1 MKIDG
6 ACHCGFITFEAEVD
20 PANVSVCHCTD
31 CQTLSG
37 GPYRASVPAQP
48 DKFKILSGEPAK
60 YVKTA
65 ESGNKR
71 VQAFCPKCGSPIYAG
86 AVDNPAAPVN
96 IRVGILRQRDELVPK
111 KQLWGRSRQSWV
123 DNLASILRW
132 EKQSA

>member
-37 GPYRASVPAQP
+37 GPYRASVPAPP

-96 IRVGILRQRDELVPK
+96 IRVGIVRQRDDLVPK
-111 KQLWGRSRQSWV
+111 KQIWGRSRQSWV
-123 DNLASILRW
+123 DSLASILRW

>member
-6 ACHCGFITFEAEVD
+6 ACHCGLITFEAEIEPHTVG
-20 PANVSVCHCTD
+20 VCHCTD

-37 GPYRASVPAQP
+37 APYRASVPAPPDTFRILTGQP
-48 DKFKILSGEPAK
+48 TI

-86 AVDNPAAPVN
+86 ALDNPAAPYN
-96 IRVGILRQRDELVPK
+96 IRVGVIRQRDQLEPK
-111 KQLWGRSRQSWV
+111 RQVWARSRQSWV
-123 DNLASILRW
+123 DHLDTITRI
-132 EKQSA
+132 EKQS

>member
-20 PANVSVCHCTD
+20 PEKTPICHCAD

-37 GPYRASVPAQP
+37 SPFRASVPTAP
-48 DKFKILSGEPAK
+48 DKFRLLSGEPAI

-71 VQAFCPKCGSPIYAG
+71 VQAFCPKCGSPIYATAFDDPTAIFEHPRRHHPSARSARAEATG
-86 AVDNPAAPVN
+86 LGPLAP
-96 IRVGILRQRDELVPK
+96 EL
-111 KQLWGRSRQSWV
+111 GR
-123 DNLASILRW
+123 
-132 EKQSA
+132 

>member
-20 PANVSVCHCTD
+20 PEKTTVCHCAD

-37 GPYRASVPAQP
+37 SPYRASVPTTREE
-48 DKFKILSGEPAK
+48 FRLLSGDPSI

-65 ESGNKR
+65 ESGSKR
-71 VQAFCPKCGSPIYAG
+71 AQAFCPKCGSPLYATAFG
-86 AVDNPAAPVN
+86 DPTAALN
-96 IRVGILRQRDELVPK
+96 IRVGITQQRDQLVPK

-123 DNLASILRW
+123 DNLASIFRL